1 MRLLWGE
8 KDSIFMIYRSENCVN
23 YLTAWG
29 VDIDAQD
36 NNGCTALHHAAIGVI
51 EANHVHIIMSLL
63 IGGADRSI
71 KVIKILKMF

>member
-1 MRLLWGE
+1 ML
-8 KDSIFMIYRSENCVN
+8 YRSENCVN

-36 NNGCTALHHAAIGVI
+36 NNECTPLHYAALGVI
-51 EANHVHIIMSLL
+51 EKQNVHIIMGLL

-71 KVIKILKMF
+71 KVT